1 MRKIV
6 CAANRFTFK
15 EANGLERVLTVC
27 GIRHWDTLMYYQ
39 IDAIDEYL
47 WSCKVGKEEQGF
59 MDNEY
64 NFLSRTEAFIVAT
77 KANQIIKKSGNPESQ
92 ELFSEDIY

>member
-15 EANGLERVLTVC
+15 ELSGVEHIIHIC
-27 GIRHWDTLMYYQ
+27 GIRHWDTIMHYQ
-39 IDAIDEYL
+39 IEAIDDYV

-64 NFLSRTEAFIVAT
+64 NFLSRKEAFQVA
-77 KANQIIKKSGNPESQ
+77 KAAGQIISDTNLQ